1 MSQKIKWIEDQQLHA
16 FCALSSIPVITED
29 KDSSELVS
37 SSLSSIKKQV
47 VECSTTGKTDRDKEE
62 HENTVDKSSSPAS
75 KSTETE

>member
-1 MSQKIKWIEDQQLHA
+1 MSTSAGMTGVFE
-16 FCALSSIPVITED
+16 ED